1 LTASSLAILGLIVIP
16 YRRQAQRKEFRRR
29 VNELRSQMEGALAVR
44 LDRELGKVR
53 ERIMECIG
61 PYSRFVSVEE
71 EKIKG
76 LRQEVGEIEKEVKRV
91 RGRLS

>member
-1 LTASSLAILGLIVIP
+1 MTASSLAILGLVVIP
-16 YRRQAQRKEFRRR
+16 YRRQVQRKEFRRR
-29 VNELRSQMEGALAVR
+29 VGEVRSQMEGVLAVR
-44 LDRELGKVR
+44 MERELGKVR

-71 EKIKG
+71 EKIQG
-76 LRQEVGEIEKEVKRV
+76 WGGEVGEIEREVRRV